1 MDKGKGIFKKESTN
15 KCKVPVITIAVV
27 LAAAILFLIAFQ
39 TAVCLK
45 YPAAT
50 AAARS
55 LDRGGVSPEDLDA
68 VIGAIT
74 GLITVED
81 RCSLKFYDSI
91 TAFTNIE
98 PDAYG
103 NAAYAYFDPDKSVKS
118 AFSAFKY
125 VKCVE
130 SIEKLADLFEGDE
143 MDFKGISAEKWRAS
157 MYSVKTVAE
166 RVKDK
171 GYSEWSARIASLG
184 ILLTDDKFRDTL
196 SVKEIYRTLDYVK
209 FVTAEIK
216 DLTLIDLVF
225 GKGFAERTET
235 GNMLILSALRR
246 LSYEKYLEL
255 FANLPDIARFFSEV
269 IKFIFEN
276 VSGETSY
283 KTGFAR
289 ALKEWK
295 FAVSGK
301 DGADEGVYALAVGT
315 LLALPGE
322 KWSDDER
329 AAAVAAVEA
338 LMN

>member
-1 MDKGKGIFKKESTN
+1 M
-15 KCKVPVITIAVV
+15 PVITIAAV
-27 LAAAILFLIAFQ
+27 LAAAIVFLIAFQ

-55 LDRGGVSPEDLDA
+55 LDSGGVSPDDLDA

-118 AFSAFKY
+118 AFSAVKY
-125 VKCVE
+125 IKCAE
-130 SIEKLADLFEGDE
+130 SIEKLADLFEADG

-157 MYSVKTVAE
+157 MNSVKTVAE

-171 GYSEWSARIASLG
+171 GYSEWSERTASIG
-184 ILLTDDKFRDTL
+184 TIFSNDKFWEIL

-209 FVTAEIK
+209 YVTEGVT
-216 DLTLIDLVF
+216 DLSLIDLVF
-225 GKGFAERTET
+225 GKGFAERTEK
-235 GNMLILSALRR
+235 GNMLMLSALRR

-255 FANLPDIARFFSEV
+255 FANLPDVARFFSEV
-269 IKFIFEN
+269 IKFIFED

-283 KTGFAR
+283 TAEFAR
-289 ALKEWK
+289 TLKEWK
-295 FAVSGK
+295 FAVYGK
-301 DGADEGVYALAVGT
+301 DGADEDVYALAVGT

-329 AAAVAAVEA
+329 EAAVAAVET